1 MAVAEQCSLLVPLVS
16 DDTQSLFTAHAGCS
30 SLPVAVA
37 PPTSEVV
44 EEKALLLWVDNEQ
57 NDPEAVSTLR
67 QSYAN
72 LQIQFVP
79 KFSDVR
85 PYMDNNLES
94 IRAQARF
101 LVICRGTY
109 LQESKTAVDVAN
121 LLREYRV
128 RSVCAVYTGSR
139 AVFLERV
146 ANVPDSL
153 QIFDR
158 RTDLLAFVQA
168 TIRK

>member
-1 MAVAEQCSLLVPLVS
+1 MAVAEQCTLLVSLVS
-16 DDTQSLFTAHAGCS
+16 DDTQSLFAANEGRCS
-30 SLPVAVA
+30 LSVEAT
-37 PPTSEVV
+37 PPTSDVID
-44 EEKALLLWVDNEQ
+44 EKALLLWVDNEQ
-57 NDPEAVSTLR
+57 NDPEAIVAIR
-67 QSYAN
+67 QNHPA

-85 PYMDNNLES
+85 PHMDNNLES

-121 LLREYRV
+121 LLEEYHV
-128 RSVCAVYTGSR
+128 KSVFAVYTGNR

-146 ANVPDSL
+146 ANVPESM
-153 QIFDR
+153 QVFDR
-158 RTDLLAFVQA
+158 RKDLLTFVR
-168 TIRK
+168 TCME